1 MPDSLYR
8 IFQSSP
14 GLNFWQVNQQFL
26 DDAINAGNTFVL
38 STPLETIMR
47 AENFSS
53 GAYHEGQ
60 YLISRGFSYIIENGF
75 ETFILPK

>member
-8 IFQSSP
+8 IFQNNP
-14 GLNFWQVNQQFL
+14 GLDFWQVNQQFL
-26 DDAINAGNTFVL
+26 DDAINAGKTFVL

-53 GAYHEGQ
+53 GAYHEVQ
-60 YLISRGFSYIIENGF
+60 YLISRGFSYIVENGF